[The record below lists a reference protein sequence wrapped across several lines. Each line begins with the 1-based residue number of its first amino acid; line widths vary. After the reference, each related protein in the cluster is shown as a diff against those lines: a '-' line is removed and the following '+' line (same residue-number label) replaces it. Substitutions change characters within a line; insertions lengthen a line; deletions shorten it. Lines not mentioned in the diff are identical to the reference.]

1 LSGNDA
7 DMAKMSAQQKKDCD
21 NNDDM
26 FACGV
31 FAMFM
36 EGKDNK
42 EAAKYYKNLRTRQKE
57 VRSRISKQHYI

>member
-1 LSGNDA
+1 MSGNDA

-26 FACGV
+26 FAYGV

-42 EAAKYYKNLRTRQKE
+42 EAAKYYKKAYKLGKKKSDP
-57 VRSRISKQHYI
+57 VF